1 MRRFVLCMALAIA
14 SVRPLG
20 AQTMLYSTAA
30 AQDRIDGY
38 RVQDDGSLTPDPT
51 TQKPTSGVR
60 PRRIIARGCN
70 LYVGEKDRV
79 EVFRIHQPGGL
90 ELIGAT
96 KASNDLRHHDIAL
109 WPETGAPSTL
119 YVPMRRQGALSAFPL
134 DTEGRPNYATETQGK
149 IEVGQPLSCVFGPV
163 GADWEDIA
171 VENDKLYAAYT
182 NRIEV
187 YGILPGKT
195 CTNDIA
201 RTCTT
206 DADCARCET
215 GHGDANLRC
224 SNDISILC
232 TTAADCVGTCA
243 PTDDPEQKLR
253 CSNDTAKTCL
263 GNSDCAPVCAT
274 GQLIASTFED
284 EDMNGTIDPD
294 ETSCSQYN
302 LTPLPSTT
310 SCIETDVRPKS
321 ARPARPDAMCP
332 FSFRGHLAGA
342 VGLVVDGTTV
352 AASMRF
358 THKIQGFTLEAD
370 TGNFPPVTSPL
381 NDDKT
386 NKKLKKQERNCRK
399 HNRTDEEI
407 RYIGLTPKLPGT
419 PDEKLLIYGAG
430 YVGRTD
436 AYRYTEADTTP
447 DSTCAKYVPPGSPV
461 LPKKL
466 SAATPKDVTT
476 TPVRTAL
483 GATAGGQPILY
494 VAAGEGNRIEA
505 FRLFE
510 GGLTNS
516 QESPMATNVIKGSYP
531 NDVVLVDITSCD

>member
-1 MRRFVLCMALAIA
+1 MALAIA

-30 AQDRIDGY
+30 SQDRIDGY
-38 RVQDDGSLTPDPT
+38 RVRDDGSPTPDPT

-60 PRRIIARGCN
+60 PRRIISRGCN

-96 KASNDLRHHDIAL
+96 KASSDLRHHDIAL

-119 YVPMRRQGALSAFPL
+119 YVPMRRQGAISAFPL
-134 DTEGRPNYATETQGK
+134 DAEGRPNYATETQGK
-149 IEVGQPLSCVFGPV
+149 IEVGQPLSCVFGPT

-171 VENDKLYAAYT
+171 VQNGKLYAAYT

-201 RTCTT
+201 TTCTT

-224 SNDISILC
+224 SNDIAILC
-232 TTAADCVGTCA
+232 TTDADCVGTCA
-243 PTDDPEQKLR
+243 PTNDTQQKLR
-253 CSNDTAKTCL
+253 CSNDTGKTCL
-263 GNSDCAPVCAT
+263 GNADCAPVCAT

-284 EDMNGTIDPD
+284 ENGNGTIDPD
-294 ETSCSQYN
+294 ETSCGQYN
-302 LTPLPSTT
+302 LVPLPSTT
-310 SCIETDVRPKS
+310 ACIETDVKPKA
-321 ARPARPDAMCP
+321 ARPNRPDAMCP

-370 TGNFPPVTSPL
+370 TGNFPPVTNPL
-381 NDDKT
+381 DDDKA
-386 NKKLKKQERNCRK
+386 NKKAKKQERKCRK
-399 HNRTDEEI
+399 HNRTKEEI

-419 PDEKLLIYGAG
+419 PEEKLLIYGAG

-447 DSTCAKYVPPGSPV
+447 DSKCAKYVPPGSPV
-461 LPKKL
+461 LPKNL

-483 GATAGGQPILY
+483 GATAQGQPVLY
-494 VAAGEGNRIEA
+494 VASGEGNRIEA

-516 QESPMATNVIKGSYP
+516 QEPPMATNVIKGSYP
-531 NDVVLVDITSCD
+531 NDVVLVDITNCD